1 MGKSLTASCLIKLKL
16 MSEEDKTLSRLLLE
30 GIRKA
35 QRLMLE
41 RKAKLGESVVYADA
55 HGRPYQLTAEEA
67 LVRLRNDKKE

>member
-1 MGKSLTASCLIKLKL
+1 
-16 MSEEDKTLSRLLLE
+16 MSEQEEIMCRRILQ

-55 HGRPYQLTAEEA
+55 DGNPYVITAEEA
-67 LVRLRNDKKE
+67 LRQLDRKEGARP

>member
-1 MGKSLTASCLIKLKL
+1 
-16 MSEEDKTLSRLLLE
+16 MSEEDKIMSRCILD

-55 HGRPYQLTAEEA
+55 DGNPYVISAAEA
-67 LVRLRNDKKE
+67 LARLKNKS

>member
-1 MGKSLTASCLIKLKL
+1 
-16 MSEEDKTLSRLLLE
+16 MSRRILD

-55 HGRPYQLTAEEA
+55 DGNPYVISAAEA
-67 LVRLRNDKKE
+67 LARLKNKS